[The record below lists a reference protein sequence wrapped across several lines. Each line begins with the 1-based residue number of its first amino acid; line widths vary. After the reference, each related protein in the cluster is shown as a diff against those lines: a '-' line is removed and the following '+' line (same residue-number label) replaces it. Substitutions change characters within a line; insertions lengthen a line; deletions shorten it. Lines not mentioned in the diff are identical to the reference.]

1 MARVTSLPAM
11 HPRVSEPYLSL
22 LPSRKAASFFGR
34 YPISITLSIGVRVGL
49 GRLVTNRDG
58 VPTEDGHACQY

>member
-34 YPISITLSIGVRVGL
+34 YPISITLSIGV
-49 GRLVTNRDG
+49 
-58 VPTEDGHACQY
+58 